1 MVIGRNF
8 SHMILQKKRKKN
20 FSTYLFL
27 RPIPHDHTMTTVDQ
41 IFHDTATHDA
51 EPEETKFQSR
61 WKDILLSESLRHCF
75 DV

>member
-1 MVIGRNF
+1 MIIGRNF

-20 FSTYLFL
+20 VGTYLFL
-27 RPIPHDHTMTTVDQ
+27 RSIPYDHTMTTVDQ

-51 EPEETKFQSR
+51 EPEKTKFQSR